1 MGVVVE
7 AGAVV
12 QQGLTA
18 LIPPTLRPPI
28 DDAPIVA
35 PCTPACT
42 VALRSEAARGC
53 EDVGL
58 RPGSA
63 ETPGV
68 SAPKFEWNVGREVV
82 PPWSESGSERGC
94 RNRQRPLRGRG
105 SAISRQRRYV
115 SRPTFRK
122 RAQCNAAFCTAG
134 GRQLQRGRAGGPTHA
149 AAPFRTRS
157 YERLRLH
164 QILQSPRRRGLS
176 EGVIGSSR
184 LPLLDPQLRICPP
197 ERHFSE
203 RDDSALGSPP
213 RRGLLWGF
221 NRGVGIDFQS
231 PLLLLLS
238 LLVHRFVHGFVVSL
252 RTPRNTNGQTHPR
265 MVTPPEHVHANGSSR
280 GSWE

>member
-1 MGVVVE
+1 MGEVVE

-58 RPGSA
+58 RSRSA

-105 SAISRQRRYV
+105 SAISCQRRYV

-134 GRQLQRGRAGGPTHA
+134 GGDSSSGTGREDSPTLPPPFAPAAANGFASTRSFRVMPAGAHSSSSSPSSSTVSFTDSSSACAHPETRTVRHTHA
-149 AAPFRTRS
+149 RS
-157 YERLRLH
+157 R
-164 QILQSPRRRGLS
+164 S
-176 EGVIGSSR
+176 
-184 LPLLDPQLRICPP
+184 
-197 ERHFSE
+197 
-203 RDDSALGSPP
+203 
-213 RRGLLWGF
+213 
-221 NRGVGIDFQS
+221 
-231 PLLLLLS
+231 
-238 LLVHRFVHGFVVSL
+238 
-252 RTPRNTNGQTHPR
+252 
-265 MVTPPEHVHANGSSR
+265 PEHLQVDGSGR
-280 GSWE
+280 GSWGSAAAWTDRAHSANAPSSH